1 MNGAVL
7 PEEDRAFLEQLR
19 RFVWQTEPHARLI
32 LFGSRAR
39 GEATPESDWDL
50 LIVLA
55 GEVSPQRADTL
66 RHRLYDLALDT
77 DTVLSAIIYSA
88 DEWDSP
94 RYRALPLHAQIAGDG
109 VAL

>member
-1 MNGAVL
+1 MNGAAL
-7 PEEDRAFLEQLR
+7 PGQDRAFLEQIR
-19 RFVWQTEPHARLI
+19 RFVRQTEPPARLI

-55 GEVSPQRADTL
+55 GEVGPQRADTL

-77 DTVLSAIIYSA
+77 DTVLSAIIYSQ
-88 DEWDSP
+88 ERWDSP
-94 RYRALPLHAQIAGDG
+94 RYRAMPLHARVEADG